1 MYTLVLFHILA
12 WNQIA
17 EVDATGPFEKLEQCQ
32 TAMYIGAKLL
42 EQRDPGLKYFLL
54 CRKS

>member
-17 EVDATGPFEKLEQCQ
+17 EVDTTGPFEKLEQCQ

-42 EQRDPGLKYFLL
+42 EQKDPGLKYFLL